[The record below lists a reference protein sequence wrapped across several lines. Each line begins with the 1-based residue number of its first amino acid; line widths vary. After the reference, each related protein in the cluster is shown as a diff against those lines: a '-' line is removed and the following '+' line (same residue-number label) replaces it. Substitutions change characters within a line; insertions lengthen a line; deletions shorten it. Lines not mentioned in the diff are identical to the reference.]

1 MCNFIVHQ
9 ITRVRQSSLKLEAKR
24 KQMKR
29 DMHARVY
36 MCVCVCVLFLGGG
49 RGGRFVVSAIRL
61 EKFLI
66 ELRTPLHIVE

>member
-29 DMHARVY
+29 DMR
-36 MCVCVCVLFLGGG
+36 VCVCVFWGGG
-49 RGGRFVVSAIRL
+49 VDLLLVQSDWKSF
-61 EKFLI
+61 
-66 ELRTPLHIVE
+66 

>member
-9 ITRVRQSSLKLEAKR
+9 ITRVKQSSLKLEAKR

-29 DMHARVY
+29 DMRSRA
-36 MCVCVCVLFLGGG
+36 CVCVFFFFLDRSVG
-49 RGGRFVVSAIRL
+49 SAIGL

-66 ELRTPLHIVE
+66 ELHAPLHIVE